1 MLEPNFST
9 EPKVLLCWNFR
20 APVIALH
27 HFIAQIDLVL
37 KCNLSSFFKAFYYLT
52 LVTIWCS
59 VFLQSGIFTVIG
71 TTVTFKN

>member
-1 MLEPNFST
+1 MLEPNFSA

-27 HFIAQIDLVL
+27 HCVIQIDLVL
-37 KCNLSSFFKAFYYLT
+37 KCNLSSFFKAFCYLM
-52 LVTIWCS
+52 LLIIWCS
-59 VFLQSGIFTVIG
+59 VFLQSGIFAVIG